1 MPKALPWLTA
11 ILLVSILLGNWLPIP
26 TAAAT
31 WQKKI
36 DPWVLTA
43 AEDGETEFLVFMREQ
58 ADLSAAAFLGSKTTK
73 GTFIYQQLTSL
84 AETSQKPLRSVLDS
98 LGVPYQSYWV
108 VNALWVRGDLDLI
121 QQIAQRPEVA
131 QVYANPQVQLSL
143 PDPANAQPQPLSPT
157 GIEWNLI
164 KINADDVWA
173 AGYRGQGV
181 VIGGADTGYAWDH
194 PALIN
199 QYRGW
204 DGAVANHDYNWH
216 DATGLSPTVPVD
228 PYGHGTHTMG
238 IMIGDDGGTHQIG
251 VAPQAQWIGC
261 RNMDASG
268 YGTPARYI
276 ECYQW
281 FVAPYPIGG
290 DPFTEGDP
298 AQAPDVINNSW
309 GCPPSEGCSTDSLL
323 AAVQVVRAAGIVTTH
338 SAGNEGSS
346 CNSVKYPGSIYAES
360 FTVGAVNSSDEIA
373 SFSSRGP
380 VTADGSN
387 RMKPNV
393 TAPGVSILSS
403 IPGNTYGTKQG
414 TSMAAPH
421 IAGVVALLISA
432 DPTLAGQVEALETLI
447 EETAVPIFSSQ
458 GCGGDTPTSRPNN
471 VYGWGRVD
479 AWAAFQETQPEPR
492 YFWYFPLIFIE
503 NN

>member
-1 MPKALPWLTA
+1 MSKALPWLTA
-11 ILLVSILLGNWLPIP
+11 ILLVLILWANWVPVPAI
-26 TAAAT
+26 AAN
-31 WQKKI
+31 WQEKV
-36 DPWVLTA
+36 DPWVLSA
-43 AEDGETEFLVFMREQ
+43 AEAEETEFLVFMREQ
-58 ADLSAAAFLGSKTTK
+58 ADLSAAASLGSKTVK
-73 GTFIYQQLTSL
+73 GTFVYQQLTSI
-84 AETSQKPLRSVLDS
+84 AKTSQKSLRSALDS

-121 QQIAQRPEVA
+121 QQIAQRPDVTH
-131 QVYANPQVQLSL
+131 VYANPRVKLSL
-143 PDPANAQPQPLSPT
+143 PEPLDTAPQLLSPT
-157 GIEWNLI
+157 GIQWNLI

-204 DGAVANHDYNWH
+204 DGAVASHDYNWH

-238 IMIGDDGGTHQIG
+238 IMVGDDGGTHQIG
-251 VAPQAQWIGC
+251 VAPQARWIGC
-261 RNMDASG
+261 RNMDAAG
-268 YGTPARYI
+268 IGTPARYI

-281 FVAPYPIGG
+281 FIAPYPIGG

-309 GCPPSEGCSTDSLL
+309 GCPPSEGCSTDTLL
-323 AAVQVVRAAGIVTTH
+323 AAVQAVRAAGIVTAH

-346 CNSVKYPGSIYAES
+346 CNSVKYPASIYAES
-360 FTVGAVNSSDEIA
+360 FTVGAVSSSDDIA

-403 IPGNTYGTKQG
+403 IPGDTYGTKQG

-432 DPTLAGQVEALETLI
+432 DSTLAGQVEVLETLI
-447 EETAVPIFSSQ
+447 EETAVPIFSNQ
-458 GCGGDTPTSRPNN
+458 GCGGDTPTSHPNN

-479 AWAAFQETQPEPR
+479 AWAAFQETQPEPL

-503 NN
+503 E